1 MKQFAIFI
9 SLLALLS
16 ISLFSSCGGDK
27 EIEKLRKDKEERRKD
42 EEKRRKNEEERRVR
56 LQALGGIYD
65 GEVRGGSMKGYS
77 SIAIGQDGERIF
89 ADVVVN
95 VVYWNRS
102 ARAFLVSNSNESAV
116 FSSENGEITATCK
129 YSSRT
134 LIVSSTTGWIFEGK
148 KQ

>member
-27 EIEKLRKDKEERRKD
+27 EIEKLRKDKEERRK
-42 EEKRRKNEEERRVR
+42 NEEDRWER
-56 LQALGGIYD
+56 LQALNGTYNGKLSGGMD
-65 GEVRGGSMKGYS
+65 CCS

-89 ADVVVN
+89 ADVVVDAIGSS
-95 VVYWNRS
+95 WHSS
-102 ARAFLVSNSNESAV
+102 ARAFLVSNSSESAV
-116 FSSENGEITATCK
+116 FSTGKGITATCK

-134 LIVSSTTGWIFEGK
+134 LIVSSTAGWIFEGK

>member
-16 ISLFSSCGGDK
+16 ISLFSSCGGDT
-27 EIEKLRKDKEERRKD
+27 EIEKLRKDKEERRK
-42 EEKRRKNEEERRVR
+42 NEEDRWER
-56 LQALGGIYD
+56 LQALNGIYD
-65 GEVRGGSMKGYS
+65 GEVRGGSRKGYS

-89 ADVVVN
+89 ADVVVD
-95 VVYWNRS
+95 VVYLNSS

-116 FSSENGEITATCK
+116 FSSENGKITATCK

-134 LIVSSTTGWIFEGK
+134 LIVSSTAGWIFEGK

>member
-27 EIEKLRKDKEERRKD
+27 EIEKLRKDKEERRK
-42 EEKRRKNEEERRVR
+42 NEEDRWER
-56 LQALGGIYD
+56 LQALNGIYD
-65 GEVRGGSMKGYS
+65 GEVRGGSRKGYS

-116 FSSENGEITATCK
+116 FSSETGRITVTCK

-134 LIVSSTTGWIFEGK
+134 LIVSSTAGWIFEGK

>member
-27 EIEKLRKDKEERRKD
+27 EIEKLRKDKEERRK
-42 EEKRRKNEEERRVR
+42 NEEDRWER
-56 LQALGGIYD
+56 LQALNGIYD
-65 GEVRGGSMKGYS
+65 GEVRGGSRTGYS

-89 ADVVVN
+89 ADVVVD
-95 VVYWNRS
+95 VVYLNSS

-116 FSSENGEITATCK
+116 FSSENGKITATCK

-134 LIVSSTTGWIFEGK
+134 LIVSSTAGWIFEGK

>member
-27 EIEKLRKDKEERRKD
+27 EIEKLRKDKEERRK
-42 EEKRRKNEEERRVR
+42 NEEDRWER
-56 LQALGGIYD
+56 LQALNGIYD
-65 GEVRGGSMKGYS
+65 GEVRGGSRKGYS

-89 ADVVVN
+89 ADVVVD
-95 VVYWNRS
+95 VVYLNSS

-116 FSSENGEITATCK
+116 FSSETGRITVTCK

-134 LIVSSTTGWIFEGK
+134 LIVSSTAGWIFEGK
-148 KQ
+148 KRNP

>member
-27 EIEKLRKDKEERRKD
+27 EIEKLRKDKEERRKNED
-42 EEKRRKNEEERRVR
+42 DRRER
-56 LQALGGIYD
+56 LQVLNGIYD
-65 GEVRGGSMKGYS
+65 GKLSSGMVCRS

-89 ADVVVN
+89 ADVVVEG
-95 VVYWNRS
+95 VRSSWYSS

-116 FSSENGEITATCK
+116 FSSENGKITATCK